1 MSGSQRWALGV
12 LIVMVVT
19 EVANLS
25 EVASTFDSAPVFKA
39 VMALGAITL
48 VAALR
53 NPQARARLNRW
64 TVVGAALVGTYFAGQ
79 VIAMLDAFDAAA
91 AQEVMWRSVVDLAY
105 LLIILMLIQVTG
117 RPWTV
122 AATAAATVA
131 VLALLTV
138 LNYAS
143 GGHQTFGGLALISE
157 AKGELITTARYTGPY
172 NDSNFWGRLL
182 VVGLPLTW
190 ALAHRCRR
198 LDERGREAAWL
209 VAGIVMLA
217 GVYLTQSRGTFLAA
231 AIAVG
236 VWFIVFGQPWRLALV
251 PPVVLAASLAPGIG
265 NRMVAVFND
274 VFASGQRHDVD
285 LSVLAR
291 EASQEM
297 AWSMFRERPIFG
309 FGPGSFTSLVP
320 YFTDR
325 IPTAVHEALVAPH
338 NLYAQLLAES
348 GVTGL
353 ITWLVLVGGAIT
365 IAALRIS
372 SNPESVD
379 RALAAAT
386 ITAIVAW
393 SVASIFLHLAYFRSF
408 AIVLALAFSL
418 GPPVRVPLPVV
429 KKMARTASVWVV
441 AILLGCGAAAA
452 TLATMKTPAMQASQK
467 LVMMPAGPA
476 DEWNAYMMSIRG
488 RDGFL

>member
-1 MSGSQRWALGV
+1 
-12 LIVMVVT
+12 
-19 EVANLS
+19 
-25 EVASTFDSAPVFKA
+25 
-39 VMALGAITL
+39 
-48 VAALR
+48 
-53 NPQARARLNRW
+53 
-64 TVVGAALVGTYFAGQ
+64 
-79 VIAMLDAFDAAA
+79 
-91 AQEVMWRSVVDLAY
+91 
-105 LLIILMLIQVTG
+105 
-117 RPWTV
+117 
-122 AATAAATVA
+122 
-131 VLALLTV
+131 
-138 LNYAS
+138 
-143 GGHQTFGGLALISE
+143 
-157 AKGELITTARYTGPY
+157 
-172 NDSNFWGRLL
+172 
-182 VVGLPLTW
+182 
-190 ALAHRCRR
+190 
-198 LDERGREAAWL
+198 
-209 VAGIVMLA
+209 MLA

-429 KKMARTASVWVV
+429 KKMARTAWS
-441 AILLGCGAAAA
+441 
-452 TLATMKTPAMQASQK
+452 
-467 LVMMPAGPA
+467 
-476 DEWNAYMMSIRG
+476 R
-488 RDGFL
+488 